1 MLRDVAHH
9 YAQKLAEDGNDITYV
24 HYPDLTH
31 AFIQMT
37 AHSKRCLESTIEV
50 AHLLGK
56 GLAKANAGIGKEVA
70 RQMALRNG
78 VERVYLA
85 CRNEVKARAAKQELE
100 QKTGKSIFEIV
111 LMDVSDVKSVRAAMR
126 GLSGPVDAL
135 VMNAGGSGGKTPLA
149 LTGDGVTQIFASNVL
164 GHVALMEALI
174 SAGQLR
180 QVAVYVGSEAAR
192 GFPQMGM
199 KRPALP
205 TSSVQDF
212 VDVIT
217 GKDFVGKK
225 FNSPLAY
232 GEVKYTAAMWMADQA
247 RKHPNLRLLTMSP
260 GNTQGTEIANS
271 MPAPVRIFMQYL
283 LMPIIAPIL
292 GLAHSLETGAGRI
305 VAALT
310 DPSLQSGIFYASVEK
325 KLTGPVMDQSQIF
338 PDLGNAVFQQH
349 ADEAIH
355 KFL

>member
-1 MLRDVAHH
+1 MDQQNIKSVL
-9 YAQKLAEDGNDITYV
+9 IT
-24 HYPDLTH
+24 
-31 AFIQMT
+31 
-37 AHSKRCLESTIEV
+37 
-50 AHLLGK
+50 G
-56 GLAKANAGIGKEVA
+56 ANAGIGKEVA
-70 RQMALRNG
+70 RQMALRPG

-85 CRNEVKARAAKQELE
+85 CRNEVKAQAAKEELE
-100 QKTGKSIFEIV
+100 KKTGKSIFKIV
-111 LMDVSDVKSVRAAMR
+111 LMDVSDVSHVRAAIS
-126 GLSGPVDAL
+126 GLQGPVDAL

-149 LTGDGVTQIFASNVL
+149 LTKDGVTQIFATNLL
-164 GHVALMEALI
+164 GHVALMESLI
-174 SAGQLR
+174 ASGQLT
-180 QVAVYVGSEAAR
+180 QAAVYLGSEAAR

-217 GKDFVGKK
+217 GKDFASKK
-225 FNSPLAY
+225 FNSALAY

-247 RKHPNLRLLTMSP
+247 RKHPDLRLVTVSP

-271 MPAPVRIFMQYL
+271 MPASVRIFMQYI
-283 LMPIIAPIL
+283 LMQIVAPML

-305 VAALT
+305 VAGLT
-310 DPSLQSGIFYASVEK
+310 EPSLKSGVFYASAEK
-325 KLTGPVMDQSQIF
+325 KLTGPVVDQSDIF
-338 PDLGNAVFQQH
+338 PDLANPVFQEH

>member
-1 MLRDVAHH
+1 MDQREIRSVL
-9 YAQKLAEDGNDITYV
+9 IT
-24 HYPDLTH
+24 
-31 AFIQMT
+31 
-37 AHSKRCLESTIEV
+37 
-50 AHLLGK
+50 G
-56 GLAKANAGIGKEVA
+56 ANAGIGKEVA
-70 RQMALRNG
+70 RKMALRSG

-100 QKTGKSIFEIV
+100 KKTGKSIFEIV
-111 LMDVSDVKSVRAAMR
+111 LMDVSDVKNVRAAIR
-126 GLSGPVDAL
+126 GLRGSVDAL

-149 LTGDGVTQIFASNVL
+149 LTKDGVTQIFATNVL
-164 GHVALMEALI
+164 GHVALMEGLI
-174 SAGQLR
+174 ASGQLT
-180 QVAVYVGSEAAR
+180 QAAVYLGSEAAR

-217 GKDFVGKK
+217 GQDFAGKK

-247 RKHPNLRLLTMSP
+247 RKHPELRLVTMSP

-271 MPAPVRIFMQYL
+271 MPAPVRIFMQYI
-283 LMPIIAPIL
+283 LMPVVAPLL

-305 VAALT
+305 VAGLT
-310 DPSLQSGIFYASVEK
+310 DPSFKSGVFYASAEK
-325 KLTGPVMDQSQIF
+325 KLTGPVVDQSEFF
-338 PDLGNAVFQQH
+338 PDLANPTFQQH